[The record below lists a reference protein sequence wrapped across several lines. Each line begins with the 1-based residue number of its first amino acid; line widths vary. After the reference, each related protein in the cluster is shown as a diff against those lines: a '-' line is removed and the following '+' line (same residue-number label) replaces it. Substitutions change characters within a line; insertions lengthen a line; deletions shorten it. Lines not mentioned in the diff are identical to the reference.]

1 MNSIKQF
8 FHARRLQCAQTLRLA
23 FVGLLLWS
31 VFMFF
36 SNTLWVMMGDYK
48 SASEASVGDTT
59 IPHYNYGVQL
69 YDAEVY
75 PASVEVLTKAY
86 NALLE
91 GDGGVADNHRQLA
104 AQIKFLTGNALVKAG
119 KPKGAVEAYKEAL
132 RLDPTHMY
140 AKYNLELL
148 QQMNGGKGPGEP
160 NQPGGEGSGKPPRKG
175 I

>member
-8 FHARRLQCAQTLRLA
+8 LHARRLQLAKTLRLV
-23 FVGLLLWS
+23 FVGLLFFS

-36 SNTLWVMMGDYK
+36 SNSLWVVLGDNK
-48 SASEASVGDTT
+48 SASEASVGNTT
-59 IPHYNYGVQL
+59 IPHYNYGIEL
-69 YDAEVY
+69 YRAEVY

-91 GDGGVADNHRQLA
+91 EDGGVAEHKRQLA
-104 AQIKFLTGNALVKAG
+104 GQIKFLTGNALVKSG
-119 KPKGAVEAYKEAL
+119 KLQGAVEAYKEAL
-132 RLDPTHMY
+132 RQDPTHMY

-148 QQMNGGKGPGEP
+148 QQMNGGKGPGQP
-160 NQPGGEGSGKPPRKG
+160 DQPGGDGSGKPPRKG